1 MSSPHSASSIH
12 SLINQALGVSG
23 NTTSDNFI
31 SKALDARTNAS
42 SRSPQTTYA
51 DFSIIASPNETR
63 SGPIGISQ
71 HPLGN
76 ITEAASTETSAGIAP
91 QHLQFN
97 TFSHQTPLNNPQYLH
112 LGGGESR
119 NALLF
124 SHTFTTADTPV
135 RDGYEALV
143 SSMPIALFIPPRHIP
158 ELWIFPAPQSSD
170 DLNSDLRTDPYT
182 LQRYLAESYTE
193 DPYPFRCRLQLRGL

>member
-1 MSSPHSASSIH
+1 MSSSRSPSSIH
-12 SLINQALGVSG
+12 SFINQALGVSG
-23 NTTSDNFI
+23 TTTSDNSI
-31 SKALDARTNAS
+31 SKSLDARTNPS
-42 SRSPQTTYA
+42 PRSPQTTSA
-51 DFSIIASPNETR
+51 DFSAVASPNETR
-63 SGPIGISQ
+63 SGSVRISQ

-97 TFSHQTPLNNPQYLH
+97 TFSHQTPLDNSQHLH
-112 LGGGESR
+112 QGGGENWS
-119 NALLF
+119 ALLF
-124 SHTFTTADTPV
+124 SHAFSTADTPV

-170 DLNSDLRTDPYT
+170 PNSNLRTDPYT

-193 DPYPFRCRLQLRGL
+193 DPYPFRCRLQLRGP